1 MRKPPTEIE
10 YNGKV
15 YHLVPWFDQV
25 LDWLEISDDLTPTE
39 YAVLFLDFF
48 VKEPVPFDT
57 ELFVRVNRAIFGE
70 TKGDGENYVDFKQDE
85 GRIYAAFM
93 QAYHIDL
100 YEQFGKMHWQTFIT
114 LLGNIPNNT
123 AFSEVVNIR
132 ARKIPE
138 ATKYNQE
145 EIRELLRLKAKYR
158 VHESEEKKKQRL
170 NQQWAGIFK
179 FLTKGSENNG

>member
-1 MRKPPTEIE
+1 MRKPQTQIE

-25 LDWLEISDDLTPTE
+25 LDWLEISEDLTSAE
-39 YAVLFLDFF
+39 YVVMFMDFF
-48 VKEPVPFDT
+48 VKEKVPFDV
-57 ELFVRVNRAIFGE
+57 ELFTLVNRAIFGE
-70 TKGDGENYVDFKQDE
+70 AKSTGENYVDFKQDE

-100 YEQFGKMHWQTFIT
+100 YEQFGKMHWQTFLT

-132 ARKIPE
+132 ARKIPK
-138 ATKYNQE
+138 ATKYNHE

-158 VHESEEKKKQRL
+158 IHEGEEKKKQRL
-170 NQQWAGIFK
+170 NQQWAGIFQ
-179 FLTKGSENNG
+179 FLTKGSEHNG